1 MGSSRFVYG
10 TAWPLRL
17 AQTPRAN
24 LALLPDEWAKVPLAD
39 PSGW

>member
-1 MGSSRFVYG
+1 VYG

-24 LALLPDEWAKVPLAD
+24 LALLPDELRGLRLAD
-39 PSGW
+39 TSRW

>member
-1 MGSSRFVYG
+1 VYG

-24 LALLPDEWAKVPLAD
+24 LALLPDELAGVTLTD